1 MLGVWRLQLL
11 REVGRRG
18 TIRAAAEAMS
28 ITPSAVSQQLRIL
41 EAEAGVA
48 LLEPVGRR
56 IRLTAAGQMLVRHAD
71 AITSAIDAAEAELA
85 ASRTEITGSLR
96 IAAFPTAARAVL
108 PGAIAQLG
116 RDHPRLTVTLR
127 DLETAESLA
136 ALRLDEVDLAVV
148 DEYDDATR
156 IVEPAIELVVLSDDP
171 LYVAVPGTPGPA
183 AGPVALRTLADEAWI
198 MDTETSNIRGAV
210 ERACARAGFEPKVRS
225 VCRDYSVIIAL
236 VEAGLGVAIQPGLA
250 LRDRRIRARIA
261 PLQPAMSRRVLVAVK
276 PGRRS
281 HPAIAATLAALRWP
295 AE

>member
-41 EAEAGVA
+41 EAEAGVS
-48 LLEPVGRR
+48 LLEPDGRR
-56 IRLTAAGQMLVRHAD
+56 IRLTEAGQMLVRHAD
-71 AITSAIDAAEAELA
+71 TITAAIDAAEAELA
-85 ASRTEITGSLR
+85 AVKTEITGSLR

-236 VEAGLGVAIQPGLA
+236 VEAGLGVAILPGLA

>member
-236 VEAGLGVAIQPGLA
+236 VEAGLGVAILPGLA